1 MSDDRGDHERGKAKC
16 PDCYDGNAC
25 MPGGCGVPGCK
36 NCGKPCPTCGGTC
49 EVTSLLAELG
59 QLHKAD
65 DEREPNTCA
74 RCHETCV
81 VEFGDEASLLCHD
94 CAHWVVDQLP
104 SLLAQARLAAELT
117 ALLCTE
123 EGQDVVE
130 RAKALVETERG
141 SERLAA
147 DRRANKRHV
156 IEHEDLERLIADAK
170 RSGYVSA
177 IGALHN
183 AMPPG
188 FVEPDA
194 DKVIG
199 RVVAAL
205 AEKDT
210 IEASLRSRVELLT
223 QKLTDCEGALDQY
236 RALATT
242 ADNLE
247 QENARLREHI
257 RTARKS

>member
-1 MSDDRGDHERGKAKC
+1 MADQTDTLYSIGRDV
-16 PDCYDGNAC
+16 DGTSRCAL
-25 MPGGCGVPGCK
+25 CGIAWSWAQSSASGW
-36 NCGKPCPTCGGTC
+36 TC
-49 EVTSLLAELG
+49 
-59 QLHKAD
+59 
-65 DEREPNTCA
+65 
-74 RCHETCV
+74 
-81 VEFGDEASLLCHD
+81 CHD
-94 CAHWVVDQLP
+94 CWDSLFAPSDEYFRRVTLEFRRVASFADVVELE
-104 SLLAQARLAAELT
+104 SKLATLT
-117 ALLCTE
+117 SILCTE

-130 RAKALVETERG
+130 RAKALVETELAAR
-141 SERLAA
+141 RLAE
-147 DRRANKRHV
+147 DRRTMKRHV
-156 IEHEDLERLIADAK
+156 LAHEDLEHLIGAAK
-170 RSGYVSA
+170 RSGYVA
-177 IGALHN
+177 AVGALHN